1 MCEEFYRT
9 GDHAPDLKFQDPPL
23 MKVLYYLPEREFS
36 FKQI

>member
-23 MKVLYYLPEREFS
+23 KVPYYLPEREFS